1 MTVMS
6 QKSKIPHQKGQKIMC
21 KRNINNRRATYITEW
36 DDGRTVLESPC
47 IVDLVSHEI
56 LHIGNRH
63 IVQSEYAPSELDDNI
78 EILDKQYIQFKDG
91 TTADVVDYDDDWS
104 FRHKNGIAPFY
115 IS

>member
-1 MTVMS
+1 MN
-6 QKSKIPHQKGQKIMC
+6 
-21 KRNINNRRATYITEW
+21 KRNINNRRATYITKW

-56 LHIGNRH
+56 IHIGNRR
-63 IVQSEYAPSELDDNI
+63 IVQSPYSPSELDDNV
-78 EILDKQYIQFKDG
+78 EILDEQYIQFKDG

-104 FRHKNGIAPFY
+104 FRHKDGIAPFY

>member
-1 MTVMS
+1 MF
-6 QKSKIPHQKGQKIMC
+6 

-56 LHIGNRH
+56 IHIGNRR
-63 IVQSEYAPSELDDNI
+63 IVKSEYSPSELGDNI

-104 FRHKNGIAPFY
+104 FRHKNDIAPFY

>member
-1 MTVMS
+1 MY
-6 QKSKIPHQKGQKIMC
+6 

-56 LHIGNRH
+56 IHIGNRR
-63 IVQSEYAPSELDDNI
+63 IVQSEYTPSELDDNI
-78 EILDKQYIQFKDG
+78 EILDKQYIQFQDRAI
-91 TTADVVDYDDDWS
+91 ADVVNYDEDWS

>member
-1 MTVMS
+1 MTAE
-6 QKSKIPHQKGQKIMC
+6 P
-21 KRNINNRRATYITEW
+21 
-36 DDGRTVLESPC
+36 SPC

-56 LHIGNRH
+56 IHIGNRR
-63 IVQSEYAPSELDDNI
+63 IVKSEYSPSELDDNI
-78 EILDKQYIQFKDG
+78 EILDKQYIQFKDR

>member
-1 MTVMS
+1 MF
-6 QKSKIPHQKGQKIMC
+6 

-56 LHIGNRH
+56 IHIGNRR
-63 IVQSEYAPSELDDNI
+63 IVKSEYLPSELDDNI